1 MSERIRVRVERIAA
15 IAEGIREITL
25 APIGSDTVPNWRAGA
40 HIQLFAK
47 TMAGHD
53 AQRRYSLVKNSGNTT
68 RYVIAVN
75 KPHEFGVAAYLHT
88 EIVNGCELEISS
100 PINDFAAH
108 SGSGTAILIAGGI
121 GITPILSLASEYQ
134 AAGRNFEIHYSA
146 RSTAA
151 MAYQAEVKAFGNHRA
166 HLYFSNSDQK
176 LQIKILSEAWRS
188 SHHVFVCGPKSLI
201 EVVKNT
207 ADSVGIASSQ
217 IHFESFGE
225 RSSAAN
231 HSFRVDLRRSDRTI
245 TVHAAQSIL
254 EAVHSS
260 GIYAQSDCTRGE
272 CGVCTVHVVDGE
284 VDHRDICLSES
295 DRHTAR
301 LMTPCV
307 SRAKSERLVIDL

>member
-15 IAEGIREITL
+15 IAEGILEITL
-25 APIGSDTVPNWRAGA
+25 TPIESATLPSWRAGA
-40 HIQLFAK
+40 HIQLVAK

-53 AQRRYSLVKNSGNTT
+53 AQRRYSLVKKSGNTT

-121 GITPILSLASEYQ
+121 GITPILSLASEYR
-134 AAGRNFEIHYSA
+134 ASGRNFEIHYSA
-146 RSTAA
+146 RSAAA
-151 MAYQAEVKAFGNHRA
+151 MAYREEVKAFGNHRA
-166 HLYFSNSDQK
+166 HLYFSNSDRK
-176 LQIKILSEAWRS
+176 LQIKRLAEEWDT

-201 EVVKNT
+201 EVVKHT
-207 ADSVGIASSQ
+207 AGSVGIASSQ

-225 RSSAAN
+225 TSSSAN
-231 HSFRVDLRRSDRTI
+231 HSFQVDLRRSGRTI
-245 TVHAAQSIL
+245 AVHADQSIL
-254 EAVHSS
+254 EAVQNS
-260 GIYAQSDCTRGE
+260 GVYAQSDCARGE
-272 CGVCTVHVVDGE
+272 CGVCTVRVVDGE
-284 VDHRDICLSES
+284 VDHRDTCLSES
-295 DRHTAR
+295 DRHSAR

-307 SRAKSERLVIDL
+307 SRAKSERLIIDL